1 MGTNGNDIIV
11 YKMVGQNWTAIAA
24 TRSDEVTVDGEV
36 IPIASDNANDQG
48 WTRNIAGRK
57 SWSLNVS
64 WLVTAVSDI
73 EQVLLVG
80 TRIKL
85 HIGARGGYSG
95 SSGGLTGF
103 AIVKT
108 AKATMTRGSLAN
120 GTFAFVGDGALE

>member
-64 WLVTAVSDI
+64 WLVTEAANI

-95 SSGGLTGF
+95 ASGGLTGF

-108 AKATMTRGSLAN
+108 AKATMTRGALAN